1 MRLVFGF
8 AAGVAMAATAIP
20 SAWAGRAVVGFALGP
35 SPFGSPV
42 PLRIGLI
49 DLTAGT
55 MREVS
60 PAQDCMPLCA
70 STSFGAQYDATADR
84 NGVRAYVWTFGTRRD
99 VAGQFIGVTG
109 IDGASGTI
117 DRILSTGQEARSLA
131 GHPFQDA
138 MLGVGRVYDWAR
150 VTRIAVQPLSVLVST
165 ALPLGDPAIGG
176 VPAAPVFDREARFAY
191 AVSGGVLL
199 KLDATSGDVVAERV
213 AGFPFAPTLDSDRR
227 LIYGTDT
234 LGGSV
239 VAFDL
244 DTLDRLWSVPLAAP
258 TTVAMDRRGRL
269 LVQFGQGAEYDAR
282 SEVAIVNP
290 DSRSV
295 ESSIVLDGYRFV
307 RNGGSS
313 KFYRVAPEGC
323 FQSGSMSCFGDVLI
337 EYDGRTLLETRR
349 FQIDYR
355 AGDDPTR
362 RTGWIKLNWVVFL
375 PEPGSA
381 IEFHHAALDH
391 YFVTANP
398 AEVDALDTGHIV
410 GWQRTGESFNVMRS
424 DAGTGSSYVPVCRF
438 YGLPERGLD
447 SHFYSASLDEC
458 EAVAAGYDGAWVR
471 ESDDAFYVV
480 RTNETTGDCPGDTRP
495 VYRLWN
501 ARFDSNHRYTTSP
514 AIKAE
519 MIERGY
525 VPEGYGPDK
534 VAFCVRA

>member
-1 MRLVFGF
+1 MRLVFGIV
-8 AAGVAMAATAIP
+8 ACVAMASIAVPT
-20 SAWAGRAVVGFALGP
+20 AWAGRAVVGFALGP
-35 SPFGSPV
+35 SLFGSPV
-42 PLRIGLI
+42 PLRIGSI
-49 DLTAGT
+49 DLIAGT
-55 MREVS
+55 MREDG
-60 PAQDCMPLCA
+60 PAQDCSQLCA

-84 NGVRAYVWTFGTRRD
+84 NGVRAYVWTFGARRD

-109 IDGASGTI
+109 IDGATGTI
-117 DRILSTGQEARSLA
+117 NQILSTGQEARSLA
-131 GHPFQDA
+131 GHPFQDV
-138 MLGVGRVYDWAR
+138 MLGVSRVYDSAR
-150 VTRIAVQPLSVLVST
+150 ATRIAVQPLSVLGST
-165 ALPLGDPAIGG
+165 ALPLGNPAIGG
-176 VPAAPVFDREARFAY
+176 VPVAPVFDREARYAY
-191 AVSGGVLL
+191 VVSGGVLL
-199 KLDATSGDVVAERV
+199 KLDATSGNVITERV

-244 DTLDRLWSVPLAAP
+244 DTLDRLWSVALAAP
-258 TTVAMDRRGRL
+258 TTTAMDRRGRL

-282 SEVAIVNP
+282 WEVAIVNP
-290 DSRSV
+290 DLRSV
-295 ESSIVLDGYRFV
+295 EGSIVLDGYRFV
-307 RNGGSS
+307 RNSGSS
-313 KFYRVAPEGC
+313 KIYRVAPEGC
-323 FQSGSMSCFGDVLI
+323 FLSGTMSCFGDVLI
-337 EYDGRTLLETRR
+337 EYDGRTLLETQR

-362 RTGWIKLNWVVFL
+362 MTGWIKLNWVVFL
-375 PEPGSA
+375 PESGNA

-398 AEVDALDTGHIV
+398 VEVDALDTGYFA
-410 GWQRTGESFNVMRS
+410 GWRRTGESFNVMLS
-424 DAGTGSSYVPVCRF
+424 DAGTGNSYVPVCRF

-458 EAVAAGYDGAWVR
+458 DAVAAGYDGAWVR

-480 RTNETTGDCPGDTRP
+480 RANETTGACPEGTRP
-495 VYRLWN
+495 VHRLWN

-514 AIKAE
+514 TIKAE